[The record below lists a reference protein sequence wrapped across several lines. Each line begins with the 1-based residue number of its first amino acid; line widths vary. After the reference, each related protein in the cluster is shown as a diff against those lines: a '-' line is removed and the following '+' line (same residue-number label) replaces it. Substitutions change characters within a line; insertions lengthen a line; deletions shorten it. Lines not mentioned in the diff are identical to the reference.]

1 MRPAG
6 GPRPGRE
13 ELRTPARRSWWFRL
27 AGRELEAYLT
37 ASLALAVGLLSLLD
51 VASPA
56 IVSAATLSI
65 LGLIV
70 FDLLTGR
77 RRMRRLDSAIRDLA
91 KSLGRVGLTESVD
104 RLITAA
110 GPGTVLRIDDAEDI
124 RLVGVTLS
132 RTIRSHLHDLERRLA
147 AGASIRVAILDPDGP
162 GPREAARRN
171 AVPDNARVF
180 EHRLQPTID
189 LLQHLAAGLDVTG
202 RLEVRFLQF
211 VPAFGLTLVDPAKV
225 DGRIS
230 VDIYS
235 HRPAGPEAVI
245 TLNAGRDPI
254 WYRHFASEFD
264 LIWAS
269 GQPAPIS
276 GGPRGIGTGP
286 A

>member
-1 MRPAG
+1 MTRAG
-6 GPRPGRE
+6 GHRPGRE
-13 ELRTPARRSWWFRL
+13 KWRTPVRQPWWGRL

-51 VASPA
+51 VANPA
-56 IVSAATLSI
+56 AVSAATLSI

-70 FDLLTGR
+70 FDLFTGR
-77 RRMRRLDSAIRDLA
+77 RRLRRIDSAIRDLPR
-91 KSLGRVGLTESVD
+91 SLGKAGLTESVD

-110 GPGTVLRIDDAEDI
+110 GPGTVLRIDEAQDI

-147 AGASIRVAILDPDGP
+147 AGASVRVAILDPDGP

-171 AVPDNARVF
+171 AVPDDALVF

-189 LLQHLAAGLDVTG
+189 LLHHLAAGPGVSG
-202 RLEVRFLQF
+202 RLEVRFLRF
-211 VPAFGLTLVDPAKV
+211 VPAFGLTLVDPATSH
-225 DGRIS
+225 GRIS

-235 HRPAGPEAVI
+235 HQPAGPEAVI
-245 TLNAGRDPI
+245 NLDAGRDPI

-264 LIWAS
+264 LIWAN
-269 GQPAPIS
+269 GQPAPI
-276 GGPRGIGTGP
+276 GGGRRGTDAGR